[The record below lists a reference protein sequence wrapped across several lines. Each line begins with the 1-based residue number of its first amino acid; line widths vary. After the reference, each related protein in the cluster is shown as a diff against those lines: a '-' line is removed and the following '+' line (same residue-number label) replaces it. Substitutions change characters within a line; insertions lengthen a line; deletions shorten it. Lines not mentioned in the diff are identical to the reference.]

1 MPGETL
7 AGKFGRELKSRPNLH
22 PNAEDIF
29 AALAKAGVVVAAPS
43 QSLGATYKADYCT
56 GAITSDGLMSAMV
69 CEYGNEADA
78 ITGRDYSKSIFPN
91 LATRTVTAHKTNTL
105 TIIDQKSTDAS
116 KAEAK
121 KAVDAFNAL

>member
-7 AGKFGRELKSRPNLH
+7 FGKLGRELKSRPNLH

-29 AALAKAGVVVAAPS
+29 AALAKAGVVASPT

-78 ITGRDYSKSIFPN
+78 ITGRDYSKSIFPK
-91 LATRTVTAHKTNTL
+91 LDTRTVTAHKTNTL